1 MVVFLSNYSA
11 QEDGVTLSLVLLTGG
26 HTQNFPPREVD
37 PLDQVCNGED
47 QLAEIATR
55 GR

>member
-11 QEDGVTLSLVLLTGG
+11 QEDGFTLSLVLLTGG
-26 HTQNFPPREVD
+26 HAQNFPPGEVD
-37 PLDQVCNGED
+37 PLNQVCNGED
-47 QLAEIATR
+47 QLSEIATK